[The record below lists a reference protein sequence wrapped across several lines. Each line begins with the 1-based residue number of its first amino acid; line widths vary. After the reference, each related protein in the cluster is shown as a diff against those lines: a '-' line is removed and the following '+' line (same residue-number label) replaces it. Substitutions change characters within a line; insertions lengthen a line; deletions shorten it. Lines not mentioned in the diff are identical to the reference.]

1 MLSRV
6 LQNVKTKTYED
17 GRFVHDEHQYLSLIS
32 DILEFGEKVNGRNG
46 DTLTVCGSAMHF
58 SLEGGTIPLLTT
70 KKVAWKTC
78 LRELLWFVSGSTD
91 NELLQKQNVKIWDGN
106 ASREFLDSRGLSNL
120 RTNDLGPVYGHQWR
134 HFNAPYQSC
143 DTDYSGMGVDQLAW
157 VIEQLKDPE
166 TRTSRRIVMSAW
178 NPCQLDEMALPP
190 CHVLVQFNVLP
201 GNRLS
206 CSLYQRSGDVGLGVP
221 FNIASYSFLTH
232 LLAKHCDLEA
242 YELNYHLGN
251 CHIYDDHIEP
261 LREQMKRKPHKFP
274 SISVKT
280 KHSEIEKYQVDDFE
294 VRDYVCHDTI
304 KMTMRK

>member
-1 MLSRV
+1 MLRRV
-6 LQNVKTKTYED
+6 LQNIKTKTYEE

-134 HFNAPYQSC
+134 HFNATYGSC
-143 DTDYSGMGVDQLAW
+143 HDDYKEKGHDQLQQ
-157 VIEQLKDPE
+157 VLNDLKNPE
-166 TRTSRRIVMSAW
+166 TRSSRRHIVSAW
-178 NPCQLDEMALPP
+178 NPCQIDKMALPP
-190 CHVLVQFNVLP
+190 CHVLFQFHVTN
-201 GNRLS
+201 GNKLS
-206 CSLYQRSGDVGLGVP
+206 CSLYQRSGDIGLGVP
-221 FNIASYSFLTH
+221 FNIMSYAAFTILV
-232 LLAKHCDLEA
+232 AKHCDLEP
-242 YELNYHLGN
+242 YEFIYYLGN
-251 CHIYDDHIEP
+251 AHIYQEHKDS
-261 LREQMKRKPHKFP
+261 LMEQIIRKPYDFP
-274 SISVKT
+274 T
-280 KHSEIEKYQVDDFE
+280 MEIKEKRENIDDYVIDDFII
-294 VRDYVCHDTI
+294 RDYTHHEPI
-304 KMTMRK
+304 KMKMNQ